1 MTPDS
6 PSSPDLPLSEA
17 AFMERLEAANGERFD
32 DPSWSFN
39 DAQRRAILSGDGPLH
54 VTAGPGSGKT
64 EVLVSRTLKLLL
76 VDGARPGS
84 ILLTT
89 FTEKAAQSLEER
101 IVDRLKTIGF
111 GDAVDANELRVGTLH
126 SLCNDIMQ
134 EYRYP
139 DYANVELLDEDG
151 QQLFVHDNCAFVDY
165 LRGGDL
171 DADEWETLSDGRVD
185 TGNDWRFFEDLFGW
199 GVSDQYGPNKWQSTE
214 ATSKLFNRVSQYR
227 TSTADLRE
235 HDERAWR
242 ICAEGLEKYRETL
255 RENQRCD
262 FARLLERFVDFLDHD
277 AGRRFVNGDSRRDR
291 PPLQHVLVDEYQD
304 TNPLQQELY
313 FELLEALDDP
323 NLTVVGDDDQALY
336 RFRGGTVECLIRFP
350 ERVEARFRTSVE
362 SVQLKTNYRSTA
374 DIIDWCNRY
383 VGEHPEMQREGAR
396 AADKESMAVGREGT
410 DEVESV
416 RAILAGDR
424 DEVPASVA
432 AELVDELESTGYI
445 DDYSQVAFLF
455 KSTKE
460 TDNWAG
466 AFVEALRDRDIP
478 VHNPRN
484 KAFLDQDEIRFALG
498 AVVRCLD
505 PSLDGMEKA
514 SVWGR
519 LSGQIEEWHA
529 EFDDYVDEH
538 DATALARYVERIED
552 EIREMDSDDSL
563 GMNLLDVY
571 YRILSFEPF
580 LGWIETDEEPD
591 RGKRLGRL
599 SKLFDSFASVSGR
612 SKLSPSS
619 RAESVSTMFLQSFY
633 YLFCGYL
640 HSTDFDEPE
649 DPHDQFPSGFVQVM
663 TVHQAKGLEFPVV
676 FASDLD
682 SEPWTFG
689 GTYWIEEELAPYA
702 DISPL
707 GDEDSRSLRDEIR
720 RFYVAYS
727 RAQEDLFLLD
737 TADAPNELTL
747 GYESGQQLTTDWF
760 DGSRRVS
767 DSDDFPDASEGS
779 VGAFR
784 ETELKRRYSITGD
797 VLAYKRCKRQ
807 YGYYTDMDF
816 APNHVTQLFFGR
828 VVHETLDRAHRHY
841 AGELEGVDE
850 GCVPSADDIER
861 YFREV
866 AQALKARNIYPMS
879 QQAEETALEYIQRFN
894 RREGATLYPRV
905 LDTEHQLQSNRE
917 EFVLEGVVDVLAG
930 DESGREIWDY
940 KAGRRPPDGDELD
953 DYRSQLYTYAELY
966 RYNQGNYPDRGVL
979 YFLGEDDPT
988 DARFELTFEDEGV
1001 RDSLDDFERTVERIR
1016 NDRESGDWFDITPDD
1031 APSEG
1036 TCVEC
1041 DVRWSCAARP
1051 EFSLD
1056 D

>member
-1 MTPDS
+1 MTSDAH
-6 PSSPDLPLSEA
+6 PSTALPLSEQE
-17 AFMERLEAANGERFD
+17 FLEALEGANAERFD

-39 DAQRRAILSGDGPLH
+39 DAQRRAILQGRGPLH

-64 EVLVSRTLKLLL
+64 EVLVARTLKLLL
-76 VDGARPGS
+76 VDESEPGS

-101 IVDRLKTIGF
+101 IVDRLDAVGF
-111 GDAVDANELRVGTLH
+111 GDAVDTNELRVGTLH

-139 DYANVELLDEDG
+139 EYANVELLDEDG
-151 QQLFVHDNCAFVDY
+151 QQLFMHDNCAFVDY
-165 LRGGDL
+165 LRGKDL
-171 DADEWETLSDGRVD
+171 DAEEWDRLPAGGVD
-185 TGNDWRFFEDLFGW
+185 TSDDWQFFEELFGW
-199 GVSDQYGPNKWQSTE
+199 GVSTEYGPNKWQSTE
-214 ATSKLFNRVSQYR
+214 VASKLFNRVSQYR
-227 TSTADLRE
+227 TSTNELRS
-235 HDERAWR
+235 HDERPWR
-242 ICAEGLEKYRETL
+242 MCAEGLEKYRETL

-262 FARLLERFVDFLDHD
+262 FARLIERFIDFLGHD
-277 AGRRFVNGDSRRDR
+277 AGRRFVEGEPERDR

-313 FELLEALDDP
+313 FELLETLKEP

-336 RFRGGTVECLIRFP
+336 RFRGGTVECLIQFP
-350 ERVEARFRTSVE
+350 ERIESRFGTPVET
-362 SVQLKTNYRSTA
+362 VQLKTNYRSTT

-383 VGEHPEMQREGAR
+383 VGEHPEMQQDGAR
-396 AADKESMAVGREGT
+396 AAGKEPMLVGREGT
-410 DEVESV
+410 EDIESV
-416 RAILAGDR
+416 RAILAGEQDTI
-424 DEVPASVA
+424 PASTA
-432 AELVDELESTGYI
+432 AELVDELESVGYI

-460 TDNWAG
+460 TDRWAG
-466 AFVEALRDRDIP
+466 RFVEALRDRDIP

-514 SVWGR
+514 RVWGR
-519 LSGQIEEWHA
+519 LTEQIEDWHA
-529 EFDDYVDEH
+529 DFEDYVDQYG
-538 DATALARYVERIED
+538 ATELAKYTERMASD
-552 EIREMDSDDSL
+552 IRETDSDDSL
-563 GMNLLDVY
+563 GMNLLDVF

-580 LGWIETDEEPD
+580 VGWIERDDEPA

-612 SKLSPSS
+612 STLHPSS
-619 RAESVSTMFLQSFY
+619 RADSVSTKFLGSFY

-649 DPHDQFPSGFVQVM
+649 DPHDQLPAEHVQVM

-676 FASDLD
+676 FVSDLD

-689 GTYWIEEELAPYA
+689 GTYWIEEELTSYA

-707 GDEDSRSLRDEIR
+707 GDEDSRSTRDEIR

-727 RAQEDLFLLD
+727 RAEEDLFLLD
-737 TADAPNELTL
+737 TEDAPNDLAL
-747 GYESGQQLTTDWF
+747 GYESGQALTPDWF
-760 DGSRRVS
+760 DGLRRV
-767 DSDDFPDASEGS
+767 DDPAEFARSIDGS

-784 ETELKRRYSITGD
+784 KTELKRRYSITGD
-797 VLAYKRCKRQ
+797 VLAYRRCKRQ

-816 APNHVTQLFFGR
+816 TPNHVTQLFFGR

-841 AGELEGVDE
+841 AGELDGVDA
-850 GCVPSADDIER
+850 GTVPSDEDIKS

-866 AQALKARNIYPMS
+866 AEALKARNVYPMTEK
-879 QQAEETALEYIQRFN
+879 AEKTALEYIQRFN
-894 RREGATLYPRV
+894 RREGNSLYPRV
-905 LDTEHQLQSNRE
+905 LDTEHRLQSNRD

-930 DESGREIWDY
+930 KQGEREVWDY
-940 KAGRRPPDGDELD
+940 KAGKRPDEGDELA
-953 DYRSQLYTYAELY
+953 DYRAQLYTYAELY
-966 RYNQGNYPDRGVL
+966 RYNEESCPDRGVI
-979 YFLGEDDPT
+979 YFLGEEDRD
-988 DARFELTFEDEGV
+988 DARFELAFDDEKIH
-1001 RDSLDDFERTVERIR
+1001 DSLGDFEETVDQIRT
-1016 NDRESGDWFDITPDD
+1016 DRESNNWFDID
-1031 APSEG
+1031 AEDVPSEG
-1036 TCVEC
+1036 TCAEC
-1041 DVRWSCAARP
+1041 DIRWSCRARP
-1051 EFSLD
+1051 EYSLND
-1056 D
+1056 